1 MIRLKKPSFYIEVKR
16 IIPIETP
23 FSFTSRSTR
32 LKGPDQSIITMKWN
46 KDTLHITSQGKGLYP
61 FTGDV
66 EILISKWGVKEG
78 MCFLYI
84 PHTSASLVVSENYD
98 PTAKIDL
105 EEFME
110 RLVPENQPWFHHT
123 FEGSDDSPSHMRAM
137 LTHTSLSIPIDK
149 NKLSLGT
156 WQGIYLF
163 EHRTS
168 SHQRKVLIRCLN
180 TE

>member
-61 FTGDV
+61 FTRDV

-168 SHQRKVLIRCLN
+168 SLQRKVLIRCLN